1 MSLEYSAGRRNIGTE
16 EIRHRRLTQG
26 WGGLALTV
34 ALFVIIYFLNF
45 SFLVYLTLIIPIYI
59 SVVGFYQAKQEFCI
73 AYGKTGVCNLSG
85 SAGET
90 RDVIG
95 RLNRNKDK
103 QKANKMMLI
112 SFVSSAVATLLIAYL
127 STR

>member
-1 MSLEYSAGRRNIGTE
+1 MALEYSAGRTNIGTE
-16 EIRHRRLTQG
+16 EIRYRRLTQG
-26 WGGLALTV
+26 WGGLALAV

-45 SFLVYLTLIIPIYI
+45 SFFVYLTLFIPIYI
-59 SVVGFYQAKQEFCI
+59 SVAGFYQANEEFCI

-112 SFVSSAVATLLIAYL
+112 SIAGSAVATLLVAYV